1 MPIPL
6 HGFLQGDT
14 LGLLILADEDETIQS
29 LARKLQRA
37 ASVRVRVQPRARV
50 ELIHRGRALDPAL
63 TVAAAGLTPLDRFD
77 VVLEGS

>member
-14 LGLLILADEDETIQS
+14 IGLIIFADEDETVLS

-37 ASVRVRVQPRARV
+37 ASVRVRQEPHARV
-50 ELIHRGRALDPAL
+50 GLVHRGRVLDPTL

-77 VVLEGS
+77 VVFEGS